1 MNLRHSLNVSGVSE
15 NSQRPT
21 SKTCRVHSSVL
32 SARKKQDKTEHSPPQ
47 MEGSPPNKLA
57 EARPSLSE
65 PALKDLLRNG
75 TVTPERYSHETGY
88 GVIEAMSQL
97 DLACEA

>member
-1 MNLRHSLNVSGVSE
+1 
-15 NSQRPT
+15 
-21 SKTCRVHSSVL
+21 
-32 SARKKQDKTEHSPPQ
+32 